1 MSLTKTKGE
10 ERGKRRKIWGL
21 IFWPAEF
28 QVPWY
33 IPMGLSTVQLEM
45 QSGKELSTGERDLA
59 ALANGRLKP
68 SGWVRA
74 TQGSPEWKDK
84 GRGGVSG
91 KAGWG
96 GESGEQ
102 QQPWGIERFLCA
114 GSVLNTVGLPN
125 PQTPPGTGCILRM
138 RNQRPREGIC
148 IELVNHFQW

>member
-10 ERGKRRKIWGL
+10 ERGKSRKIWGL
-21 IFWPAEF
+21 IFRPAEF

-33 IPMGLSTVQLEM
+33 IPMGMSTVQLEM

-59 ALANGRLKP
+59 ALVNGRLKP

-74 TQGSPEWKDK
+74 TQGSPEWEDK

-96 GESGEQ
+96 SESGEQ
-102 QQPWGIERFLCA
+102 QQPWGIWALLCA
-114 GSVLNTVGLPN
+114 GSVLNTLWALACLILKHLEEPAAFC
-125 PQTPPGTGCILRM
+125 TRGTGG
-138 RNQRPREGIC
+138 PEK
-148 IELVNHFQW
+148 EFA